1 MCNRR
6 DILHPGLGFIAMK
19 WDEMKVFGTN
29 GTKIPC
35 DIQHFWL
42 PLQPNNLRVYM
53 EKFWQIVKYS
63 AKCNVWV
70 LLALALIQPFGIENI
85 KEGRIVFIIIET
97 LLCFISIIIS
107 ASIATIVLGKMK
119 DECTSRSSFLRY
131 IALANLI
138 NIPLLGAFLLSYN
151 SLHDTG
157 SIASYWF
164 WGDHFTLRPLCEMSM
179 YVAFLSFFM
188 VIGQYLFFRNS
199 TLQRELD
206 EIKAINQMLE
216 QRQERLEQE
225 EDASTTIAEDKP
237 ENQITITGQGQ
248 DAIITL
254 CPINI
259 IYVES
264 MANYADIC
272 YIADNETKHT
282 TLRITLK
289 QIRETLEH
297 VDCIV
302 QCHRA
307 FLVNI
312 NFVVAMTNR
321 NPGYCLQL
329 FGMDKEIPVSRAN
342 VDTIKSKL

>member
-1 MCNRR
+1 
-6 DILHPGLGFIAMK
+6 
-19 WDEMKVFGTN
+19 
-29 GTKIPC
+29 
-35 DIQHFWL
+35 
-42 PLQPNNLRVYM
+42 M
-53 EKFWQIVKYS
+53 EKFWQIVIYS
-63 AKCNVWV
+63 AKCCIWV
-70 LLALALIQPFGIENI
+70 LLALALIQPFGIENM

-107 ASIATIVLGKMK
+107 DGIATIVSGKMK
-119 DECTSRSSFLRY
+119 DECTTRSSFLSH
-131 IALANLI
+131 IAIANLI

-157 SIASYWF
+157 SISTYWF
-164 WGDHFTLRPLCEMSM
+164 WGGHFTLRPLCEMSS

-188 VIGQYLFFRNS
+188 IIGQYLFFRNN

-216 QRQERLEQE
+216 QRQERLEKE
-225 EDASTTIAEDKP
+225 EDALTSSEEDKP
-237 ENQITITGQGQ
+237 ENLITITGQGQ
-248 DAIITL
+248 DATITL
-254 CPINI
+254 CPNNI

-272 YIADNETKHT
+272 YIANNETKHT

-312 NFVVAMTNR
+312 NFVVAMTNH

-329 FGMDKEIPVSRAN
+329 FGMDKEIPVSRSNTDA
-342 VDTIKSKL
+342 IKSKL

>member
-1 MCNRR
+1 
-6 DILHPGLGFIAMK
+6 
-19 WDEMKVFGTN
+19 
-29 GTKIPC
+29 
-35 DIQHFWL
+35 
-42 PLQPNNLRVYM
+42 M
-53 EKFWQIVKYS
+53 EKFWQIVTYS
-63 AKCNVWV
+63 AKCCVWV
-70 LLALALIQPFGIENI
+70 LLALALIQPFGIDNI
-85 KEGRIVFIIIET
+85 KEGRIMFILIET
-97 LLCFISIIIS
+97 LLCFVSIIIS
-107 ASIATIVLGKMK
+107 ASIATIVSGEMK
-119 DECTSRSSFLRY
+119 GECTTRSSFLRH

-138 NIPLLGAFLLSYN
+138 NIPLLGAFLLSFN
-151 SLHDTG
+151 SLNDTG
-157 SIASYWF
+157 SISTYWF
-164 WGDHFTLRPLCEMSM
+164 WGGHFTLHPLYEMST

-188 VIGQYLFFRNS
+188 VIGQYLLFRNN

-206 EIKAINQMLE
+206 EVKAINRMLE
-216 QRQERLEQE
+216 QRQERLEKE
-225 EDASTTIAEDKP
+225 EVEPSTLYDEDKP

-248 DAIITL
+248 DATITL
-254 CPINI
+254 CPQNL

-272 YIADNETKHT
+272 YIANNETKHI

-329 FGMDKEIPVSRAN
+329 FGMDKEIPVSRSN
-342 VDTIKSKL
+342 TETIKRKLSV